1 MAFKEVMEMRKQDA
15 VKAYEMALNDYQ
27 GVQNDWT
34 RRALAWCIFDAMKV
48 TATYSQKDLF
58 IPKLQEL
65 ASIELSAND
74 TMVWGNMVW
83 PISAFVRDCVKI
95 SHPQEDILTEVFNLI
110 KEFPFVKPSKEY
122 SVLLNAFVK
131 AKNWRNINNFCDW
144 WDFSNFRE
152 EDFECDIVNG
162 RKMPTSLAENAHL
175 AYART
180 LLALRDMD
188 GIAAFLPK
196 LQEFSDKH
204 PDMMFPNYYRCKLL
218 LATGN
223 NGENT
228 LATILPFVRKKK
240 TEFWAWQLL
249 AEIFVNDNEKHL
261 ACLLRA
267 VNCRTKEEFLV
278 RIYLM
283 LAKIFRGNGHY
294 ADARYYLDK
303 HIQVKNNTQTRIS
316 DEVYAMKSESWY
328 NEAANQQP
336 SFAIDYMAITDDLL
350 FHDVKETYAVVSFVN
365 TDKKIA
371 NVIYGKEKTGYFKY
385 DRFMKN
391 VRVGD
396 ALNIRIDSITPE
408 GRMNLYSAKKADNA
422 VETDF
427 YKTFSGSIT
436 SNHAQT
442 AFFLNVEG
450 ESCYIPS
457 NFISKNN
464 LNVGDEI
471 SVLALYSYN
480 KNKDSWGWSCVKVMR
495 NVNQ

>member
-34 RRALAWCIFDAMKV
+34 RSALAWCIFDALKL

-58 IPKLQEL
+58 MSKLQEL
-65 ASIELSAND
+65 ASIELSANN
-74 TMVWGNMVW
+74 TMVWGNIVW
-83 PISAFVRDCVKI
+83 PISAFVRDCSKI
-95 SHPQEDILTEVFNLI
+95 SNLQEDILTVVFNLI
-110 KEFPFVKPSKEY
+110 KDFPFVKPSKEY

-131 AKNWRNINNFCDW
+131 AKNWRNINNFCEW

-152 EDFECDIVNG
+152 EDFECDIFDG
-162 RKMPTSLAENAHL
+162 RRMPTSLAENAHL

-188 GIAAFLPK
+188 GITAFLPK
-196 LQEFSDKH
+196 LQDLAERY
-204 PDMMFPNYYRCKLL
+204 PNMVFPNYYICKLL

-240 TEFWAWQLL
+240 NEFWAWQLL
-249 AEIFVNDNEKHL
+249 AEIFANDNEKQL

-278 RIYLM
+278 RIYFM
-283 LAKIFRGNGHY
+283 LANIFRRNGHY
-294 ADARYYLDK
+294 AEARYYLDK

-316 DEVYAMKSESWY
+316 DEVYAMKNESWY

-336 SFAIDYMAITDDLL
+336 SFTIDYMAITDDLL
-350 FHDVKETYAVVSFVN
+350 FHDIKETHAVVSFVN

-371 NVIYGKEKTGYFKY
+371 NVIYGKEKTGHLKY

-422 VETDF
+422 IETDF
-427 YKTFSGSIT
+427 CKTLTGVVS
-436 SNHAQT
+436 SNNAKT
-442 AFFLNVEG
+442 AFFLNADGV
-450 ESCYIPS
+450 SCYMPS
-457 NFISKNN
+457 AFAEKNN
-464 LNVGDEI
+464 INVGDTI
-471 SVLALYSYN
+471 SILALYSYN
-480 KNKDSWGWSCVKVMR
+480 KNKDSWGWSCVKVK
-495 NVNQ
+495 